1 MYYNLRMVYITTP
14 TKTVAKEL
22 GRLLLENRLA
32 ACVNILDGMESMYW
46 WKGELVEEQE
56 CVLLVKTHYSRM
68 KKLTNLVNKHHPYE
82 CPCIISYTITEDE
95 GSADYRDWLYNESL
109 AKN

>member
-46 WKGELVEEQE
+46 WKGELIEEQE